1 MTKRFFDISISFLL
15 LFLFFPLLVIL
26 YISIYLLLGK
36 PVLFKQ
42 NRPGLESK
50 IFKLYKFRTM
60 TDERN
65 LNGELLSNKERTT
78 PFGNFLR
85 KSSLDEL
92 PSLINV
98 LKGEMSLVGPR
109 PLKIEYLELYNEV
122 QKTRHD
128 VRPGITG
135 WAQVNG
141 RNSASWEKRF
151 SMDVWYVENQSL
163 LLDIKILLFTFV
175 KVIKRDGVEHP
186 MDEVAGRFKGEGNE

>member
-36 PVLFKQ
+36 PVLFMQ

>member
-36 PVLFKQ
+36 PVLFMQ

-186 MDEVAGRFKGEGNE
+186 MDEVVGRFKGEGNE